1 MKFSMPKLQIKNIKI
16 TKQQILFVV
25 LLLLFFLNLKGLF
38 TEKIENLIQ
47 TFFQEYFIETKQE
60 TNKGGPHVIR
70 VGVHNDI
77 PGMGEYNEETDT
89 YYGMEIEIAKELAYK
104 MNYKKIHFIPVNT
117 ENRVEALKTNKVDF
131 VIATCTIEKN
141 PPHDIVYSEP
151 YLNTHSKI
159 LTLDSSMF
167 YKLIDLNNEEMGIIK
182 NSANKKQAR
191 DYLYKRKIK
200 PIFESYDTYDDLF
213 EALVEGK
220 VDSITLD
227 EKMMGKYVE
236 LYPTISYA
244 ININYLKFDYG
255 IMIEKDN
262 PLEKKINSTLQEIK
276 KDGTLQS
283 IIDKWDEK

>member
-1 MKFSMPKLQIKNIKI
+1 M
-16 TKQQILFVV
+16 
-25 LLLLFFLNLKGLF
+25 
-38 TEKIENLIQ
+38 
-47 TFFQEYFIETKQE
+47 
-60 TNKGGPHVIR
+60 
-70 VGVHNDI
+70 
-77 PGMGEYNEETDT
+77 
-89 YYGMEIEIAKELAYK
+89 
-104 MNYKKIHFIPVNT
+104 
-117 ENRVEALKTNKVDF
+117 
-131 VIATCTIEKN
+131 
-141 PPHDIVYSEP
+141 
-151 YLNTHSKI
+151 
-159 LTLDSSMF
+159 
-167 YKLIDLNNEEMGIIK
+167 
-182 NSANKKQAR
+182 
-191 DYLYKRKIK
+191 
-200 PIFESYDTYDDLF
+200 F